1 MHSPASSTGRPRRA
15 IGIVAGAMALLATA
29 SCATNED
36 IASYP
41 CPFVGAVRELS
52 YTTKFEGE
60 SQDLSDTLYEAK
72 VDQVLPAVNCIYE
85 NDDGKQAIVYDI
97 QVKFLAQRGPK
108 EHEGIVKFNYFVG
121 IGGPGG
127 QILKREV
134 FDSRDRVRE
143 QRHPG
148 HHHRRDPAPHSP
160 EAGREWRL
168 LPHLHRLH
176 AERARAGVQPQES
189 AVAPLRGSDGRHVAV
204 SAPLQ
209 FTLPADPP

>member
-1 MHSPASSTGRPRRA
+1 MHLPITSTGRARRA

-72 VDQVLPAVNCIYE
+72 IDQVLPAVNCVYE

-108 EHEGIVKFNYFVG
+108 EREGLVKFNYFVG

-127 QILKREV
+127 QVLTREV
-134 FDSRDRVRE
+134 FDSEIVFENNATQAITIEEIQPRIPLKQGENGDYYRIYVGFMLDERE
-143 QRHPG
+143 LAYNRKNP
-148 HHHRRDPAPHSP
+148 R
-160 EAGREWRL
+160 
-168 LPHLHRLH
+168 
-176 AERARAGVQPQES
+176 
-189 AVAPLRGSDGRHVAV
+189 
-204 SAPLQ
+204 
-209 FTLPADPP
+209 

>member
-1 MHSPASSTGRPRRA
+1 MHSPATSTGRARRA
-15 IGIVAGAMALLATA
+15 IRIVAGAMALFVTA

-72 VDQVLPAVNCIYE
+72 VDQVLPAVNCVYE

-108 EHEGIVKFNYFVG
+108 EHEGLVKFNYFVG

-134 FDSRDRVRE
+134 FDTEIVFENNATQAITIEEIQPRIPLKQGENGDFYRIYVGFMLDERE
-143 QRHPG
+143 LAYNRKNP
-148 HHHRRDPAPHSP
+148 R
-160 EAGREWRL
+160 
-168 LPHLHRLH
+168 
-176 AERARAGVQPQES
+176 
-189 AVAPLRGSDGRHVAV
+189 
-204 SAPLQ
+204 
-209 FTLPADPP
+209 

>member
-1 MHSPASSTGRPRRA
+1 MHSPATSTGRARRA
-15 IGIVAGAMALLATA
+15 IGIVAGAMALLVTA

-108 EHEGIVKFNYFVG
+108 EHEGLAKFNYFVG

-134 FDSRDRVRE
+134 FDTEIVFENNATQAITIEEIQPRIPLKQGENGDYYRIYIGFMLNERE
-143 QRHPG
+143 LAYNRKNP
-148 HHHRRDPAPHSP
+148 R
-160 EAGREWRL
+160 
-168 LPHLHRLH
+168 
-176 AERARAGVQPQES
+176 
-189 AVAPLRGSDGRHVAV
+189 
-204 SAPLQ
+204 
-209 FTLPADPP
+209 